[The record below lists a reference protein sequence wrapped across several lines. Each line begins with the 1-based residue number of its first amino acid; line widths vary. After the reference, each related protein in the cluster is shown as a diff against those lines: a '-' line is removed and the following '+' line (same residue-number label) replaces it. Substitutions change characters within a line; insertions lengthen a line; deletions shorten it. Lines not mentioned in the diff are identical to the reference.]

1 MECGPDAST
10 PVIAICT
17 SEFLELH
24 TLSHADKVAVMVI
37 ISGTAALRNLEELG
51 R

>member
-1 MECGPDAST
+1 MRADAST
-10 PVIAICT
+10 PVIAIFT

-24 TLSHADKVAVMVI
+24 ILSHADKVAVTVI
-37 ISGTAALRNLEELG
+37 ISGTAALRKVEELG